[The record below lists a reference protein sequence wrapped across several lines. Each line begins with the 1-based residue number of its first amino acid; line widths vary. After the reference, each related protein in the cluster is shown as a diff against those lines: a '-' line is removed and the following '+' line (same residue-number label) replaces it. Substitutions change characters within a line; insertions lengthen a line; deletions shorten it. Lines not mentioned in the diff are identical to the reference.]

1 MGQLEHCSPTEV
13 FDSFWYF
20 AAERQ
25 HMYLR
30 RVLNAPAPWTD
41 DEILCSYR
49 FTNVYRAS
57 DRVSQYLLGQVIYD
71 GSERAPVDDV
81 LRILLFKLFNRVST
95 WELLTGALGD
105 ITAES
110 FKAQEAVEVLDAA
123 MRRGCRVYS
132 AAYIVPPV
140 PGTEGRKHA
149 GHLRLLDEQLAS
161 GDLHR
166 LLQKQSMEELVEAL
180 RAWPGVGPFLSYQL
194 AIDLNYS
201 PHLAFDE
208 DDFVLAGP
216 GARDGLSKCFA
227 GARHLQ
233 PEQLIRRVAA
243 MQDEAF
249 ADRGLTFEGLWG
261 RPMKLI
267 DVQNVFCEISKY
279 ARAAHP
285 EVQGSAGRS
294 RIKQRFVSAGP
305 LPVPAFPPR
314 WEIRVPTAAVGGSAE
329 WNHDR
334 LGEAAHGAVFA
345 PPRGVTVRAAR
356 TTADQVRGVNS
367 A

>member
-1 MGQLEHCSPTEV
+1 MGDLENCSPTEV
-13 FDSFWYF
+13 FGSFWYF

-25 HMYLR
+25 RMYLR
-30 RVLNAPAPWTD
+30 RVLKAPAPWTD
-41 DEILCSYR
+41 DEVLRSYR

-57 DRVSQYLLGQVIYD
+57 DRVSQHLLGQVIYD
-71 GSERAPVDDV
+71 GAERAPVDDV
-81 LRILLFKLFNRVST
+81 LRILLFKVFNRVTT
-95 WELLTGALGD
+95 WELLTEALGD

-110 FKAQEAVEVLDAA
+110 FSEQDAVEVLDDA
-123 MRRGCRVYS
+123 MRRGRRVYS

-140 PGTEGRKHA
+140 PGSEGRKHA
-149 GHLRLLDEQLAS
+149 GHLRLLAERLAN
-161 GDLHR
+161 GDLQR
-166 LLQKQSMEELVEAL
+166 LLQAQSMGELVAAL
-180 RAWPGVGPFLSYQL
+180 RTWPGVGPFLSYQL

-227 GARHLQ
+227 GAHGVQ

-243 MQDEAF
+243 MQGEAF

-285 EVQGSAGRS
+285 EVQGSAGRT
-294 RIKQRFVSAGP
+294 RIKQRFASAGP
-305 LPVPAFPPR
+305 LPVPTFPPR
-314 WEIRVPTAAVGGSAE
+314 WGIQVPTAAVGGSPE

-334 LGEAAHGAVFA
+334 LWEAAHGVVA
-345 PPRGVTVRAAR
+345 PLRGVTVRAAM
-356 TTADQVRGVNS
+356 TTADQVRGVSS